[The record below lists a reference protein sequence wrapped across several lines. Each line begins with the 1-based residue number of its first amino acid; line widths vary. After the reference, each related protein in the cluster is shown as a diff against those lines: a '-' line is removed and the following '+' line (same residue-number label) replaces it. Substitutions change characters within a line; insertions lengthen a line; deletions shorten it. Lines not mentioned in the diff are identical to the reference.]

1 MCLPCFLALK
11 KEWTDELVP
20 RAEHSSGMLSCLL
33 ARTVKE
39 GSLSSMSSLLS
50 FSSQNE
56 KELQE
61 LIQQQSEKILGQIDK
76 SSELIVCVS

>member
-11 KEWTDELVP
+11 KKWTDELVP
-20 RAEHSSGMLSCLL
+20 RAERSSGMLSCLL
-33 ARTVKE
+33 ARTVEE
-39 GSLSSMSSLLS
+39 GSLSLVFSLRS

-61 LIQQQSEKILGQIDK
+61 LIQKQSEKILGQIDK

>member
-39 GSLSSMSSLLS
+39 GSLSSMFSLLS

>member
-39 GSLSSMSSLLS
+39 GSLSSVVSLLS

-61 LIQQQSEKILGQIDK
+61 LIQKQSEKILGQIDR

>member
-39 GSLSSMSSLLS
+39 GSLSSVFSLLS

-61 LIQQQSEKILGQIDK
+61 LIEKQSEKILGQIDK
-76 SSELIVCVS
+76 SSELIVCVL

>member
-39 GSLSSMSSLLS
+39 GSLSSVVSLLS

-61 LIQQQSEKILGQIDK
+61 LIEKQSEKILGQIDK

>member
-11 KEWTDELVP
+11 KKWTDELVP
-20 RAEHSSGMLSCLL
+20 RAEHSSGMLSCRL

-39 GSLSSMSSLLS
+39 GSLSSVFSLS

-61 LIQQQSEKILGQIDK
+61 LIQKQSEKILGQIDK

>member
-11 KEWTDELVP
+11 KKWTDELVP
-20 RAEHSSGMLSCLL
+20 RAERSSGMLSCRL
-33 ARTVKE
+33 ARTVKKD
-39 GSLSSMSSLLS
+39 SLSSVFSLLS

-61 LIQQQSEKILGQIDK
+61 LIQKQSEKILGQIDK

>member
-39 GSLSSMSSLLS
+39 GSLSSVVSLLS

-61 LIQQQSEKILGQIDK
+61 LIQKQSEKILGQIDK
-76 SSELIVCVS
+76 SSELIVCVL